1 MSITT
6 APANPADHTGMTRLA
21 CGTRVEK
28 DSPTIE
34 LLGALEELSAWVA
47 VLADDPPPDG
57 AGRILTVV
65 GNDLDELSRQVAAP
79 GVPLLSGAYVQR
91 LTVFHDDVEGQL
103 PPRVSAQLPGGT
115 PRAAA
120 AAVARGV
127 CRRVERRLV
136 SYRGLEGVAIEAD
149 HALAYLNA
157 LGDLLDQIGRLAN
170 HTAGRLPRTFDRR
183 LSFASSP
190 ALDEAP

>member
-6 APANPADHTGMTRLA
+6 APANRADHAGMTRLA

-34 LLGALEELSAWVA
+34 LLGVIEELSAWVA
-47 VLADDPPPDG
+47 VLADDPPSDG
-57 AGRILTVV
+57 AGRILVVV

-79 GVPLLSGAYVQR
+79 GSPLLSGAYVRR
-91 LTVFHDDVEGQL
+91 LAEFHDDVEGHL
-103 PPRVSAQLPGGT
+103 PPRVTAQLPGGT

-136 SYRGLEGVAIEAD
+136 SYRGLEGVGIEAD

-157 LGDLLDQIGRLAN
+157 LGDLFDQIGRLAN
-170 HTAGRLPRTFDRR
+170 HAAGRLPRTFDRG
-183 LSFASSP
+183 LSFAGSSTIDDTP
-190 ALDEAP
+190 

>member
-6 APANPADHTGMTRLA
+6 APANPADHAGMTRLA

-34 LLGALEELSAWVA
+34 LLGTIEELSAWVA
-47 VLADDPPPDG
+47 VLADDPPSDD
-57 AGRILTVV
+57 AGRILVVV

-79 GVPLLSGAYVQR
+79 GFPLLSDAYVRR
-91 LTVFHDDVEGQL
+91 LAEFHDNVEAYL
-103 PPRVSAQLPGGT
+103 PPRVTAQLPGGT

-120 AAVARGV
+120 AAVARCV

-136 SYRGLEGVAIEAD
+136 SYRGLEGVGIEAD

-170 HTAGRLPRTFDRR
+170 HTAGRFPRKFDRS
-183 LSFASSP
+183 LSFASSSTVDDTP
-190 ALDEAP
+190 